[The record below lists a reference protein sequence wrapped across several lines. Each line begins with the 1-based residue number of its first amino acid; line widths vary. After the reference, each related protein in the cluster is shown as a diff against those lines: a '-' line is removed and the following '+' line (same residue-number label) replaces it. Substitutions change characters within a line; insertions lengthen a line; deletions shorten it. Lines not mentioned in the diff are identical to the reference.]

1 MKNVILI
8 ASLVS
13 VFALSSL
20 SAYAAGKVDCDKVMS
35 EINSGKSVNEVAKDM
50 GVARR
55 SVRRCRRHYGSEGE
69 SKMGAMPT
77 PAAPAP
83 EAPLPAPPR

>member
-1 MKNVILI
+1 MKTRILI
-8 ASLVS
+8 ATLVS

-35 EINSGKSVNEVAKDM
+35 EINSGKSVNEVAKEM

-55 SVRRCRRHYGSEGE
+55 SVRRCRRHYGSKGE
-69 SKMGAMPT
+69 SKMGTMPT
-77 PAAPAP
+77 LGSSRA
-83 EAPLPAPPR
+83 

>member
-1 MKNVILI
+1 MKNLILI

-35 EINSGKSVNEVAKDM
+35 EINSGKSVNEVAKEM

-69 SKMGAMPT
+69 SKMGATPP
-77 PAAPAP
+77 PAAPP
-83 EAPLPAPPR
+83 PASQ